1 MRYPR
6 HFFILPFLAAC
17 SGDPTPKLPP
27 GADHDPTELASDKQL
42 LDRALTYF
50 QPLPDKVEH
59 PAGPDTPEKVELGR
73 TLFMD
78 PQLSEDGTISCNSCH
93 KLDQYGVDNAA
104 TSTGV
109 SGQLGGRNSPTVY
122 NAALHNM
129 QFWDGRATDVEQQ
142 AGMPVMNPIEMAI
155 PSEEFLVKKLKGI
168 SSYPPLFSK
177 AFPAD
182 KDPLTY
188 ANIRE
193 AIGGFERTLVTP
205 SRFDAFLKGDA
216 TVLTSSETAGLRT
229 FMEAGCT
236 NCHTGAAVGGTMLQ
250 KFGVHADFRPLTG
263 SDTTDQGRKQVT
275 GVASDKDMFKVP
287 GLRNVTRTAP
297 YFHDGRVAELEK
309 AIKVMAQVQLGK
321 ELTDQEVKDLK
332 AFLDVLT
339 GTLPMT
345 TATTP

>member
-93 KLDQYGVDNAA
+93 KLDRYGVDNAA